1 MVSFQSMRKPLAI
14 TLVLALLSLTMSS
27 SMAEAAMV
35 DTRQV
40 LKENYHDLNRERLC
54 GFLDRAEVRAQLEA
68 RGIDPEIARAQIDA
82 LTDEELAT
90 IVDRLDQLPAG
101 GDAIGALVGA
111 AVLVFIILLIT
122 DILGFTDVF
131 PFVKKHR

>member
-1 MVSFQSMRKPLAI
+1 
-14 TLVLALLSLTMSS
+14 
-27 SMAEAAMV
+27 MV

-101 GDAIGALVGA
+101 GDAIGAILGA
-111 AVLVFIILLIT
+111 AVLVFIILFHVP
-122 DILGFTDVF
+122 DQ
-131 PFVKKHR
+131 